1 MNIQEL
7 KSRIDESFNN
17 KTEEEGSGRISFSQ
31 YSLFAKCPKSWELA
45 YGRGLRTYQPS
56 IHTAFGT
63 AFHETLQNF
72 LGLYLDGKKSE
83 ALSIDLKEY
92 LKQQMLDTYMSE
104 YDKSN
109 IGHFSTAEELAEF
122 YQDGCDIL
130 HYLSSRMSLYFDPDR
145 YDMMGIEAPL
155 FLQAI
160 DSNDK
165 VNMLSFVDI
174 VLYDKID
181 DRLKIVDIKTSTRGW
196 GKWALEDPVKVSQV
210 YFYKHYFSKQYDFP
224 VDKIDVEFFIV
235 VRKSYN
241 RVQIFNPPNTKESFD
256 SAIESITNFVE
267 YCFNKDG
274 SYNLSGE
281 FIAIPGERSKNCTFC
296 EFKDNYDLCPKEN
309 RLTPAKYKKYLSQ
322 KK

>member
-130 HYLSSRMSLYFDPDR
+130 HYLSSRMNLYFDPDR

-235 VRKSYN
+235 KRRVPKDAEFAVMQR
-241 RVQIFNPPNTKESFD
+241 RVQSFKPASGPRKTKQVLDSLNNFIS
-256 SAIESITNFVE
+256 SAIDSNGEYIDKEYKCTNPFGKCEHCTPFV
-267 YCFNKDG
+267 N
-274 SYNLSGE
+274 
-281 FIAIPGERSKNCTFC
+281 
-296 EFKDNYDLCPKEN
+296 
-309 RLTPAKYKKYLSQ
+309 
-322 KK
+322 